1 MLLIKVDQSIEY
13 DNSIFLLY
21 REYCQERY
29 LLFISLFHLFA
40 AVACF
45 LNLHCLLF
53 YSLSHRLVLFSVSL
67 GHKLDFRVANWLI
80 QIAQTEYFAIFHHEY
95 TAGFLLFLCKNTHF
109 FVLN

>member
-21 REYCQERY
+21 REDCQEKY
-29 LLFISLFHLFA
+29 LLFISLLYLHA

-45 LNLHCLLF
+45 LNKLYLLF
-53 YSLSHRLVLFSVSL
+53 CSLSHCLVLLGISL

-80 QIAQTEYFAIFHHEY
+80 QIAQTEYFAIFHDED
-95 TAGFLLFLCKNTHF
+95 TAGFLLFLCKNTHL
-109 FVLN
+109 FV